1 MPTTVR
7 QVIAHKGSVVHAV
20 APHALASDVIA
31 MLGEHGI
38 GAVLVCQLDGEAERL
53 IGIVTERQC
62 TRELLWKKRLRAD
75 SPVQEL
81 MRTDVPSVGLK
92 DSIRHCMRVMTEQR
106 VRHLPVLDDGRV
118 VGLISMGDVINAL
131 IRDQQHMIE
140 SLEQYIS
147 GSPGLRTTPH

>member
-7 QVIAHKGSVVHAV
+7 QVIAHKGGVVHAV
-20 APHALASDVIA
+20 GPNARAREVVA
-31 MLGEHGI
+31 MLGAQGI
-38 GAVLVCQLDGEAERL
+38 GAVLVWDERRL
-53 IGIVTERQC
+53 LGIVTERQC
-62 TRELLWKKRLRAD
+62 THELLWKQNLTPD

-81 MRTDVPSVGLK
+81 MRSDVVTVVLQ
-92 DSIRHCMRVMTEQR
+92 DSIRHCMRVMTTER
-106 VRHLPVLDDGRV
+106 VRHLPVLDEGRV

-147 GSPGLRTTPH
+147 GSPGVQTSH